1 MEFEGRIIRVLPTRG
16 GTSQRGNEWKAL
28 PFVFAYYE
36 NPDQRWEDKV
46 LLETFDTNQ
55 MAQIAQYCEIGAD
68 HKVVVENG
76 SVKLKTLDIKCKC
89 GFSHNTKDIT
99 TQSGEQRIINE
110 MRCYKLEIIGQQPAM
125 QGTLGQAV
133 ASQSQ
138 AVFQQQPGNVL
149 GGPQTSPYNS
159 HMPFP
164 PQVDNF
170 GYPIQPVNPGDDD
183 LPF

>member
-36 NPDQRWEDKV
+36 TPDQRWEDRI

-55 MAQIAQYCEIGAD
+55 MAQIAQFCEIGAD
-68 HKVVVENG
+68 GKVVVENG

-89 GFSHNTKDIT
+89 GFSHNVKDVT
-99 TQSGEQRIINE
+99 RRDGSGTATINE
-110 MRCYKLEIIGQQPAM
+110 MKCYKLEIIGQP
-125 QGTLGQAV
+125 
-133 ASQSQ
+133 
-138 AVFQQQPGNVL
+138 QQQPQQQPTAQPAPAPE
-149 GGPQTSPYNS
+149 PQ
-159 HMPFP
+159 
-164 PQVDNF
+164 PQAEAKA
-170 GYPIQPVNPGDDD
+170 DD

>member
-55 MAQIAQYCEIGAD
+55 MAQIAQYCEIGED
-68 HKVVVENG
+68 KKVVVENG

-99 TQSGEQRIINE
+99 TQSGEHRVINE
-110 MRCYKLEIIGQQPAM
+110 MRCYKLEIIGQTQQHAPAP
-125 QGTLGQAV
+125 
-133 ASQSQ
+133 QS
-138 AVFQQQPGNVL
+138 QQQPGNVL
-149 GGPQTSPYNS
+149 GGPQTPPYNP
-159 HMPFP
+159 HTPFP

-170 GYPIQPVNPGDDD
+170 GYPIQPSKPEDDD